1 MMKNMTTENERLKT
15 QCDALLLGLLGSE
28 ELIERWWA
36 GDNIYFGLQSPA
48 SVFEKNPRAVYDYIV
63 SFCF

>member
-1 MMKNMTTENERLKT
+1 MTTEMTDNEALKSR
-15 QCDALLLGLLGSE
+15 CDALLLGLLGSE

-48 SVFEKNPRAVYDYIV
+48 SVFEKNPRAVYNYII
-63 SFCF
+63 SFCI